1 MKILLVDDSETSLM
15 LLETILHGAG
25 YHDLVRTNAATEAL
39 EFLHLAKKES
49 PETQPP
55 IDLILMDIVMPGL
68 NGIEATRAIK
78 NDPQLRDVPI
88 IMVTV
93 KDEEDSLERAFEAG
107 AIDYINKPV
116 SKIELR
122 ARVGSVLKLKQEM
135 DQRKARER
143 QLENLT
149 RRLHELS
156 NLDGLTNVANRR
168 SFEDT
173 YGREW
178 RRSKREKKPLSV
190 MMIDIDF
197 FKRYNDTYGHLEG
210 DTCLKQVAQA
220 IQSSIRRPGDFIA
233 RYGGEE
239 FVVILPDTSPTGAVT
254 IAEAIRNNVGALHI
268 EHSASDV
275 SDVVTVSIGIAGHT
289 PDDSIDSKT
298 LLSSS
303 DQALYQAK
311 SMGRDRINIHTP
323 GSCSF

>member
-25 YHDLVRTNAATEAL
+25 YHDLVRASAASEALLYLQNAKQQTRNNAA
-39 EFLHLAKKES
+39 
-49 PETQPP
+49 PV
-55 IDLILMDIVMPGL
+55 DLILMDIVMPGL
-68 NGIEATRAIK
+68 NGIDATRAIK
-78 NDPQLRDVPI
+78 GDPQLRDIPI

-93 KDEEDSLERAFEAG
+93 KDEEDSLEKAFEAG

-122 ARVGSVLKLKQEM
+122 ARVGSVIKLKQEM

-143 QLENLT
+143 QLEALT

-168 SFEDT
+168 SFEENF
-173 YGREW
+173 GREW
-178 RRSKREKKPLSV
+178 RRAKRDITPIAV

-210 DTCLKQVAQA
+210 DSCLKKVAEA
-220 IQSSIRRPGDFIA
+220 IRKSLRRPGDFLA

-239 FVVILPDTSPTGAVT
+239 FIVILPNTDLNGAET
-254 IAEAIRNNVGALHI
+254 IAQVVQDAVSNLNIQHA
-268 EHSASDV
+268 ASDV
-275 SDVVTVSIGIAGHT
+275 SSIVTVSIGIAGLFPEET
-289 PDDSIDSKT
+289 TDPKA
-298 LLSSS
+298 LLNAS
-303 DQALYQAK
+303 DKALYQAK
-311 SMGRDRINIHTP
+311 SMGRNRITISVPMN
-323 GSCSF
+323 S